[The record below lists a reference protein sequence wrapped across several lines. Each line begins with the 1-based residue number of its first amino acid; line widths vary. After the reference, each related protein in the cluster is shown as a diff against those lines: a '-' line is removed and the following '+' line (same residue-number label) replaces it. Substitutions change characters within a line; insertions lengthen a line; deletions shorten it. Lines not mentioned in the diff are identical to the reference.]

1 MGRLE
6 GQVAL
11 VTGGASGLG
20 RAVVERFVTEG
31 ARVVVLD
38 RSEEAA
44 AQTADALG
52 SSVAAVV
59 GDVRA
64 HEDNARAVAACL
76 ERFGRLDCAVGN
88 AGIWDYNAAL
98 VDLPAAKLAES
109 FQELFDVNVL
119 GYLQLAK
126 AALKPLAESEGSM
139 VFTVSNAGFLPN
151 GGGPLYTAS
160 KHAVVGL
167 VRQLAFEL
175 APRIR
180 VNGVAPGAIATNLK
194 GPESLGMA
202 ERRFPGDKLTER
214 AEGFVPL
221 GRMPTPAEYAG
232 AYVFFASRE
241 DNVPATG
248 TVLNHDGGFGVRGLG
263 SALRGGDDLMSR
275 LEDVG
280 DAE

>member
-20 RAVVERFVTEG
+20 RAVVERFVREG
-31 ARVVVLD
+31 ARVVLLD
-38 RSEEAA
+38 RSEASAA
-44 AQTADALG
+44 ATVDAIG
-52 SSVAAVV
+52 PRVSAVV
-59 GDVRA
+59 GDVRSG
-64 HEDNARAVAACL
+64 EDNARAVAACL
-76 ERFGRLDCAVGN
+76 ERFGGLDCAVGN
-88 AGIWDYNAAL
+88 AGIWDYNLPL
-98 VDLPAAKLAES
+98 VDLPADRLAES

-126 AALKPLAESEGSM
+126 AALEPLARSQGSM

-167 VRQLAFEL
+167 IRQLAFEL
-175 APRIR
+175 APRVR
-180 VNGVAPGAIATNLK
+180 VNGVAPGAIATSLK
-194 GPESLGMA
+194 GPETLGMS
-202 ERRFPGDKLTER
+202 ERRFPGDRLAER
-214 AEGFVPL
+214 AESFVPI
-221 GRMPTPAEYAG
+221 GRLPTPAEYAG

-263 SALRGGDDLMSR
+263 SALRGGDDLMDR
-275 LEDVG
+275 L
-280 DAE
+280 DAQRETE